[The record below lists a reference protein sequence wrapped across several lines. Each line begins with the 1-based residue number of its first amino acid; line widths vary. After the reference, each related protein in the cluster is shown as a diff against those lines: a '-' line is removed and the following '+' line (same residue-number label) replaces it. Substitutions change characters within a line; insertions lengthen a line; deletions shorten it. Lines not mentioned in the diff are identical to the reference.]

1 MADIQQVKTR
11 ARMSGWSLNSK
22 AFGIGYREALQG
34 LPMNYDAFASSTDEQ
49 WNYERGRLFAQ
60 IYKGQLKDAR
70 RRLAYEAQWA
80 FANALRERI
89 IF

>member
-1 MADIQQVKTR
+1 MSIQQVQTR
-11 ARMSGWSLNSK
+11 VRKSSWALNSK

-34 LPMNYDAFASSTDEQ
+34 LPMKYDAFADNSDEQ

-60 IYKGQLKDAR
+60 IYKGDLKDHR
-70 RRLAYEAQWA
+70 RRLTLKAQMA
-80 FANALRERI
+80 FANAVRERV

>member
-1 MADIQQVKTR
+1 MTIQQVHTR
-11 ARMSGWSLNSK
+11 ARKSGWCLNSK
-22 AFGIGYREALQG
+22 AFGVGYREALKG
-34 LPMNYDAFASSTDEQ
+34 LPMNYEAFGSTDEQ

-60 IYKGQLKDAR
+60 VYKGPLKDAR

>member
-1 MADIQQVKTR
+1 MTIQQVHTR
-11 ARMSGWSLNSK
+11 ARKSGWCLNSK
-22 AFGIGYREALQG
+22 AFGIGYREALKG
-34 LPMNYDAFASSTDEQ
+34 LPMNYEAFDTTDEQ

-60 IYKGQLKDAR
+60 VYKGPLKDAR